1 MLGQSTVPTLL
12 FTMHGHIRPINRNGR
27 RDEGPR
33 GFSHCQRAPRV
44 PRARQKYAKG
54 VGRSRA
60 HVAGVERGGNCSRQG
75 AGLGAF
81 DDIMGARA
89 GRKASLSLGQFN
101 S

>member
-54 VGRSRA
+54 SGAPMLTLQGSNEAEIVPDRA
-60 HVAGVERGGNCSRQG
+60 QG
-75 AGLGAF
+75 WALLMTSWGLGQ
-81 DDIMGARA
+81 GEKRP
-89 GRKASLSLGQFN
+89 
-101 S
+101 